1 MREDALL
8 GIDWENLLARRAANI
23 RSSVTFKFGEPVEMP
38 GTISFA
44 GGAPPAAFLPL
55 ERMAEATA
63 RAWETIDPSVMYYG
77 EYQGHQPLRELIA
90 ERMGRRGAAISADD
104 VLITNGSQQG
114 LELVSKLFLNPGDR
128 VIVEAP
134 TYFGALQ
141 IFEVYEAEFLP
152 VPVDDGGIV
161 VAELERALQQTPK
174 PKLIYLIP
182 TFQNPTGIAL
192 NSTRRQQV
200 IELARR
206 YGVPIIEDDPY
217 GELWFRHGD
226 HGTLRALGPEV
237 IYLGTFSKTMAP
249 ALRMGWMVVP
259 PSLMTRFTFAKEG
272 VDIQSDRVVQ
282 RAMVYASEGGWL
294 DEHIAG
300 AREEYRA
307 RCDHMLECLEREM
320 PRGTR
325 WTEPDGGFFIWVTLP
340 DGANA
345 DELVKECASHGVMY
359 NPGSCFYT
367 DWEPK
372 PTLRLGFS
380 TLTRDEVAEGM
391 RRMGMIFRQHLD

>member
-1 MREDALL
+1 
-8 GIDWENLLARRAANI
+8 
-23 RSSVTFKFGEPVEMP
+23 
-38 GTISFA
+38 
-44 GGAPPAAFLPL
+44 
-55 ERMAEATA
+55 MAESTA
-63 RAWETIDPSVMYYG
+63 RAWKTIDPSVMYYG
-77 EYQGHQPLRELIA
+77 DYQGYEPLRELIA
-90 ERMGRRGAAISADD
+90 ERMQRRGARITSDD

-114 LELVSKLFLNPGDR
+114 LELVAKLFLNPGDR

-141 IFEVYEAEFLP
+141 IFDVYEAEYVP
-152 VPVDDGGIV
+152 VPMDDGGIV
-161 VAELERALQQTPK
+161 VSELEKALQLTPK
-174 PKLIYLIP
+174 PKFMYLIP

-192 NSTRRQQV
+192 NQTRRQQV

-217 GELWFRHGD
+217 GELWFHGGD

-249 ALRMGWMVVP
+249 ALRMGWLIAP
-259 PSLMTRFTFAKEG
+259 PSLMKRFTDAKEG
-272 VDIQSDRVVQ
+272 VDIQSDRIVQ
-282 RAMVYASEGGWL
+282 RALVYASEGDWL
-294 DEHIAG
+294 DEHIAS
-300 AREEYRA
+300 AREEYGA
-307 RCDHMLECLEREM
+307 RCDHMLESLEREM
-320 PRGTR
+320 PVGTR

-345 DELVKECASHGVMY
+345 DELVKECAKHGALY

-367 DWEPK
+367 EWEPK

-380 TLTRDEVAEGM
+380 TLTRDEVTEGLK
-391 RRMGMIFRQHLD
+391 RMGSVFRQHIG